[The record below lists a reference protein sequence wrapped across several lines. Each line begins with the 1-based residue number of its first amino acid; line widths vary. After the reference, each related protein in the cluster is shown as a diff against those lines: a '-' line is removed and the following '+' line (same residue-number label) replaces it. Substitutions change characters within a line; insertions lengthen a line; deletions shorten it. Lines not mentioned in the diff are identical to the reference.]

1 MHCMHAHTSNKTIRM
16 IRDAEAVRMRTKTT
30 ERGAASARCA
40 KEVKGKSTGS
50 GGGGGGEK
58 YYVFEFMV
66 LLLYKSIDC
75 HWKQVRVGG
84 GGERRSVVPR
94 TGAIC

>member
-1 MHCMHAHTSNKTIRM
+1 MLKLCEYEQRQL
-16 IRDAEAVRMRTKTT
+16 RE
-30 ERGAASARCA
+30 AASARRA

-50 GGGGGGEK
+50 GGGGGEK

-84 GGERRSVVPR
+84 GGVRRSVVPR